1 MVALLLP
8 TAYALP
14 ITGWKLCCWLRIFNY
29 VPVGE
34 TYHVDMQKATD
45 QLPSI
50 LVYEVGGSS
59 PARPTDWLRP

>member
-50 LVYEVGGSS
+50 LV
-59 PARPTDWLRP
+59 

>member
-8 TAYALP
+8 TTDALP

-45 QLPSI
+45 QLQGRSQSFFREG
-50 LVYEVGGSS
+50 LN
-59 PARPTDWLRP
+59 